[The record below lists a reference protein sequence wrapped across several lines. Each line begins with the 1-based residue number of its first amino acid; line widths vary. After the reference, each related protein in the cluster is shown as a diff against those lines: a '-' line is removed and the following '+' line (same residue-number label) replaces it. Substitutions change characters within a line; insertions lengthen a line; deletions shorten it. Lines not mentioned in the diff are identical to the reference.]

1 MLKPHLLFTLLTLA
15 ELESK
20 LGGKPVTT
28 YFIAEKLGSSQQ
40 TASKRLIELEKL
52 GMINRFKS
60 GEGESI
66 TVSSEGLK
74 ELNFLFMSLK
84 RIFEPRVEE
93 LVFTGKVFTGFGE
106 GAYYVSKNGYLNQ
119 FVEKL
124 GFRPYPGTLN
134 VKLGEE
140 GGKGVVKSR
149 ELLKALKPIV
159 LQGFESDGRSFGPV
173 RCFKAT
179 VNGLGKCA
187 VIEAHRTHYGND
199 VIEVISPFNL
209 RRRLGVKDGDEVEV
223 RVFSTPL

>member
-15 ELESK
+15 ELEEE
-20 LGGKPVTT
+20 LRGKPVTT
-28 YFIAEKLGSSQQ
+28 YFIAEKLRSSQQ

-52 GMINRFKS
+52 GMINRFKR
-60 GEGESI
+60 GEGELI

-84 RIFEPRVEE
+84 RIFEPSVEE
-93 LVFTGKVFTGFGE
+93 LVFRGKVFTGFGE

-134 VKLGEE
+134 VKLEE
-140 GGKGVVKSR
+140 AGKGVVKSR

-179 VNGLGKCA
+179 VNGLGECA
-187 VIEAHRTHYGND
+187 LIEAHRTHYGSD

-209 RRRLGVKDGDEVEV
+209 RRRLGLRDGDEVEV